1 MSALT
6 TLFPV
11 FFMVGLGLISRIKG
25 WVTSEQKEG
34 ANHIIFHIL
43 FPILIFNI
51 LLTATIEAS
60 ALFIVG
66 YVFIA
71 FRLAIIVG
79 QLTGKFT
86 GEKFSHFS
94 HYMMTTVEGGNVA
107 LPLYTSIVGVAYASN
122 TIIFDLAGTLM
133 AFIVVPIMVTKS
145 SANHVTIKE
154 LIKKIITNPFVL
166 AVTFGLI
173 LNLTGIYTLF
183 SQTALIDLYTNTITT
198 ATNPIMG
205 LILFIIGY
213 NLQINLET
221 LGPILKQLIV
231 RFIFYMCVIIGFF
244 IFFPQMMADK
254 TYFIAVL
261 IYFTCPTGFALPM
274 QIAPLFKNK
283 DDESYTS
290 AFISLG
296 MIITLII
303 YTLIVIF
310 IA

>member
-25 WVTSEQKEG
+25 WVTSKQKEG
-34 ANHIIFHIL
+34 ANHIIFNIL

-60 ALFIVG
+60 AFFIVA

-71 FRLAIIVG
+71 FGLAIIVG
-79 QLTGKFT
+79 KLTGKLT

-107 LPLYTSIVGVAYASN
+107 LPLYTSIVGVTYASN

-133 AFIVVPIMVTKS
+133 AFIVVPIMVAKS
-145 SANHVTIKE
+145 SAGHITTKE
-154 LIKKIITNPFVL
+154 LIKKIMTNSFVL
-166 AVTFGLI
+166 AVTLGLT

-183 SQTALIDLYTNTITT
+183 SQTSFIDLYTNTITT

-205 LILFIIGY
+205 LILFVIGY
-213 NLQINLET
+213 NLKINLET
-221 LGPILKQLIV
+221 LGPILKQLMV
-231 RFIFYMCVIIGFF
+231 RFVFYICVIVGFF

-274 QIAPLFKNK
+274 QIAPLFQNK

-296 MIITLII
+296 MIMTLII
-303 YTLIVIF
+303 YTITVLF